1 MTERKPTVLGAAEQD
16 RSLIEEA
23 RLARLQAE
31 EAVQRVQHRIERL
44 AHLSEA
50 SDPLRNG
57 NDGREQ
63 SVGESKPAPG
73 ARRPD

>member
-1 MTERKPTVLGAAEQD
+1 MADREPTVTDGVEQHYP
-16 RSLIEEA
+16 LIEEA

-50 SDPLRNG
+50 SDRLRNG
-57 NDGREQ
+57 NDGRERSQ
-63 SVGESKPAPG
+63 QESKPTPRV
-73 ARRPD
+73 RRSD

>member
-1 MTERKPTVLGAAEQD
+1 MTDRKPTVLGAAEQD
-16 RSLIEEA
+16 HSLIEEA

-50 SDPLRNG
+50 SDRLRNG
-57 NDGREQ
+57 NDGQEQ
-63 SVGESKPAPG
+63 SVGESKPAAG

>member
-1 MTERKPTVLGAAEQD
+1 MTNGAPTMIGHDEQG
-16 RSLIEEA
+16 LAPIEEA
-23 RLARLQAE
+23 RRARLQAE
-31 EAVQRVQHRIERL
+31 EAVQRVQQRIERL

-50 SDPLRNG
+50 SDRLRNG

-73 ARRPD
+73 ARQPD

>member
-1 MTERKPTVLGAAEQD
+1 MTESKPTVLGAAEQD
-16 RSLIEEA
+16 RSLTEEA

-50 SDPLRNG
+50 SDRLRNS
-57 NDGREQ
+57 NDGQEQ

-73 ARRPD
+73 ARQPD

>member
-1 MTERKPTVLGAAEQD
+1 
-16 RSLIEEA
+16 LIEEA

-50 SDPLRNG
+50 SDRLRNG

-63 SVGESKPAPG
+63 SVSESKPAPG
-73 ARRPD
+73 VRRSD

>member
-1 MTERKPTVLGAAEQD
+1 MTDRKPTVLGAAEQD
-16 RSLIEEA
+16 HSLIEEA

-31 EAVQRVQHRIERL
+31 EAVQRVQQRIERL

-50 SDPLRNG
+50 SDRLRNG

-73 ARRPD
+73 ARQPD

>member
-1 MTERKPTVLGAAEQD
+1 MTDRKPTVLGAAEQD
-16 RSLIEEA
+16 RSLIEE
-23 RLARLQAE
+23 ARLQAE

-50 SDPLRNG
+50 SDRLRNG

-63 SVGESKPAPG
+63 SVGESKPAPD